1 MGFIIKIRAMT
12 KVSLSPLYAAIK
24 IPVFTFLVAAG
35 ISAGKGQATVI
46 SVAEDLRR
54 LFTKGLSIN

>member
-1 MGFIIKIRAMT
+1 MGFIVQVRAVA
-12 KVSLSPLYAAIK
+12 KVTLSPLYTAIK

-35 ISAGKGQATVI
+35 IGAGKGQATVI

-54 LFTKGLSIN
+54 LFTKGLSID